1 MKKIT
6 TAALAA
12 ATIATAANI
21 TVDPS
26 ATKQEIIGFRLND
39 SNDVSLVGKIRNNY
53 DTGRRKGANGYV

>member
-1 MKKIT
+1 MKEIT

-26 ATKQEIIGFRLND
+26 ATKQEIIGF
-39 SNDVSLVGKIRNNY
+39 G
-53 DTGRRKGANGYV
+53 GASVY